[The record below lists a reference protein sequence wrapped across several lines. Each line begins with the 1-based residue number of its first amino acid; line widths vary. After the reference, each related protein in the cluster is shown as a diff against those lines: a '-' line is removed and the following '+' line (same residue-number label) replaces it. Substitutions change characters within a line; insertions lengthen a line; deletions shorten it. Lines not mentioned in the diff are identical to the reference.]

1 MDQDEAAP
9 GVRLPSA
16 PLSPLRAVLRRVAIA
31 LAMMLAMFAL
41 VAMDLDG
48 YRDGADGRVSL
59 LDALYYVTVSISTT
73 GYGDITPVSTTARVV
88 NIVAVTPLR
97 IAFLVVLVGTTL
109 EVLTR
114 RTRDAILIDRW
125 RSRLREHTVI
135 VGYGTKGRAAART
148 LLENGC
154 GKESIVV
161 VDPDP
166 VVIEEAAGDG
176 FAGVVGDGT
185 RTHVLDRASI
195 RQAGEIIIATRRDD
209 TTALV
214 TLTARN
220 LNREA
225 TIVAA
230 VRESE
235 NDPLVRQSGAD
246 VVITSSEAAGRM
258 LGVATQSPAVSALIE
273 DLLAYGKGL
282 DLRER
287 PVAGHEVGHPPVQ
300 ADEIPVAVVRDG
312 EIMTYAD
319 PRAARLRADDRLV
332 VIHVPRKPEQ

>member
-1 MDQDEAAP
+1 MNEDETALR
-9 GVRLPSA
+9 VRLPSVR
-16 PLSPLRAVLRRVAIA
+16 LSPLRAVLRRMAIA
-31 LAMMLAMFAL
+31 LAMLLAMFAL

-48 YRDGADGRVSL
+48 YRDNVDGRVSL

-73 GYGDITPVSTTARVV
+73 GYGDITPVTTAARVV

-114 RTRDAILIDRW
+114 RTRDAILTERW
-125 RSRLREHTVI
+125 RARLQDHTVI

-148 LLENGC
+148 LLDNGSP
-154 GKESIVV
+154 KESIVV

-166 VVIEEAAGDG
+166 AVVDEAASDG
-176 FAGVVGDGT
+176 FAGVLGDGT
-185 RTHVLDRASI
+185 RSHVLGRARI
-195 RQAGEIIIATRRDD
+195 RTAGQIIIATRRDD

-214 TLTARN
+214 TLTARS
-220 LNREA
+220 LNPGA

-230 VRESE
+230 VREAE

-246 VVITSSEAAGRM
+246 VVITSAEAAGRM
-258 LGVATQSPAVSALIE
+258 LGVATQSPAVSALIQ
-273 DLLAYGKGL
+273 DLLTYGKGV

-287 PVAGHEVGHPPVQ
+287 LVRPEEVGGPPVKG
-300 ADEIPVAVVRDG
+300 EELPVAVVRDG
-312 EIMTYAD
+312 HMFTYAD
-319 PRAARLRADDRLV
+319 PRAAELRQGDKLV
-332 VIHVPRKPEQ
+332 VIHVPPQPG